1 MSINA
6 TAIKLYFGMKTKRKK
21 IIFIFQLADGFLK
34 AIKCLLFNDLEI
46 EFAGLETEPF
56 DSDASDKELSMKATA
71 ILKKLKYRNE
81 RLVISLPR
89 NLSAC
94 RYLKIP
100 SHIPGEIEKIIN
112 LQAGRY
118 LPYPAS
124 DLVTGYEIIQIDKE
138 GYAHINLVIAHR
150 DAIKKVLDLLS
161 GLKSSKISI
170 CLSSYGVVNLY
181 NHLIPKGDLNPVMVI
196 DVDAYQA
203 ELVVISGGKLLF
215 SRSFKL
221 AHNSPNLRNLFL
233 DEVNKSRNLYQRE
246 VMQEPAKKIYLI
258 GSGENIHE
266 YAAILKQQT
275 SLTPEVLFYDKR
287 ISYSTDVSGKILET
301 QSSLTS
307 LIGLALEEMRP
318 ELNLLPSELK
328 DKIKAATRKKE
339 HLRLAV
345 LIIAA
350 ILIGSL
356 GVAKNFANKA
366 EYLARLKTELNKVV
380 KEAEPLERIDRRFKF
395 MEGRLQRGASVL
407 DVLYE
412 LNKVT
417 PEGVSLDTFSYQ
429 DDNLIVLRG
438 HAPELNLVFT
448 FTAGLE
454 EAAGFKDFSP
464 KVRFATQKRTQAGEI
479 IDFEIA
485 CFKK

>member
-1 MSINA
+1 
-6 TAIKLYFGMKTKRKK
+6 MKTKRKK

-34 AIKCLLFNDLEI
+34 AIKCLLSNELEL
-46 EFAGLETEPF
+46 EVAGLEAEPF
-56 DSDASDKELSMKATA
+56 DSGLSDKELSGKLTA

-81 RLVISLPR
+81 TLVISLPR
-89 NLSAC
+89 NLAAC
-94 RYLKIP
+94 RYLRIP
-100 SHIPGEIEKIIN
+100 SHIPEEIEKIIN

-118 LPYPAS
+118 LPYPAN

-150 DAIKKVLDLLS
+150 DAIKKALDLFS
-161 GLKSSKISI
+161 GFKGSKISI
-170 CLSSYGVVNLY
+170 ILSSYGVVNLY
-181 NHLIPKGDLNPVMVI
+181 NHLIPKGDLDPVMVI
-196 DVDAYQA
+196 DVDAHQA
-203 ELVVISGGKLLF
+203 ELVVISKGKLLF

-221 AHNSPNLRNLFL
+221 THNSANLKNLFL
-233 DEVNKSRNLYQRE
+233 DEINKSQNLYLRE
-246 VMQEPAKKIYLI
+246 VMQEPIKKIYLI

-275 SLTPEVLFYDKR
+275 NLSPEVLFYDKR
-287 ISYSTDVSGKILET
+287 ISHSPSVSGKILEI

-307 LIGLALEEMRP
+307 LIGLALEQMRP
-318 ELNLLPSELK
+318 ELNLLPLELK
-328 DKIKAATRKKE
+328 DKIKAVARKNE
-339 HLRLAV
+339 HLRLAI

-366 EYLARLKTELNKVV
+366 EYLARLKIELNKVV

-407 DVLYE
+407 DVLYA
-412 LNKVT
+412 LNKIT
-417 PEGVSLDTFSYQ
+417 PERVSLDAFSYQ

-448 FTAGLE
+448 FTAGIE

-464 KVRFATQKRTQAGEI
+464 KVRFATQKRTPAGEI
-479 IDFEIA
+479 IDFEIV
-485 CFKK
+485 CSKK